1 MQHIKNILP
10 TIFSEEVR
18 CKDVL
23 LAVFAIIQGARAA
36 IPDTSEALV
45 QVDGWHID
53 KSLKTALLSLVA
65 PHAILDT
72 AFYAH
77 LIFNAFSD
85 KSVLVRGIDKKLAQ
99 LRQDGGGTLEIG
111 IPDDNDEAL
120 LAGEHH
126 YAEET

>member
-1 MQHIKNILP
+1 MKTLEYPN
-10 TIFSEEVR
+10 TFSY
-18 CKDVL
+18 
-23 LAVFAIIQGARAA
+23 
-36 IPDTSEALV
+36 S
-45 QVDGWHID
+45 
-53 KSLKTALLSLVA
+53 A
-65 PHAILDT
+65 PFLNT
-72 AFYAH
+72 VGV
-77 LIFNAFSD
+77 IFNAFSD